1 MRRLAWQAHAY
12 REEPGSG
19 KSRNRTQEVHATEDE
34 HIAVELRHAVVC
46 VGSGV
51 HHLQP
56 PKVKNRT
63 GTERKGSTQTERQTH
78 TQTETE
84 RQRDR
89 ETDRQT
95 DTHTHMSK
103 TVCMIVC
110 ACVLLSER
118 VFHRF
123 EHVPSQR
130 RVEQPLEHQR
140 Q

>member
-95 DTHTHMSK
+95 DTHTHIHAR
-103 TVCMIVC
+103 T
-110 ACVLLSER
+110 
-118 VFHRF
+118 HRYTMETQSAKGAVSLDWVGGGRF
-123 EHVPSQR
+123 NNSSHR
-130 RVEQPLEHQR
+130 AAYTT
-140 Q
+140 